1 MNITGGGRVHHLR
14 GSQAEKQNPPSPA
27 GAPRNAYP
35 RLFFWCV
42 VLVSGLL
49 NVWAR
54 RNDVSPDSISYIE
67 IAWATARG
75 GLHQIVNAYW
85 SPLYPFLLSLIF
97 RVFHTPVQ
105 LDFTVAHLLNF
116 VVYIASFASY
126 ELFLK
131 ELNLERETAGDTTG

>member
-75 GLHQIVNAYW
+75 GLHQMVNAYW
-85 SPLYPFLLSLIF
+85 SPRYPSLLSVIF
-97 RVFHTPVQ
+97 SCLRPSVQ
-105 LDFTVAHLLNF
+105 REFRLAHLIKLVMN
-116 VVYIASFASY
+116 IASMVF
-126 ELFLK
+126 
-131 ELNLERETAGDTTG
+131 